1 MIKTKWSN
9 KLLIL
14 SSILI
19 LTLSLTWV
27 FPVKAQN
34 GTTLS
39 ISPANYTAFTCT
51 DSTIAVRVEN
61 VTDLNAFMLWF
72 TFTPGSI
79 EVLEVTS
86 GGFLENLSFYLPV
99 QIDNTAGT
107 IFATATQIARA
118 PKDGSGDLL
127 LIRFRAL
134 VPGATINLNIDTT
147 MSEINDGPAGNP
159 IPYTAYNGVITTA
172 VCPPAQL
179 SFFPASTIIACE
191 GVDNVLKVR
200 VADVF
205 DLYSYGLNL
214 TYDTGAI
221 EIISVTNGGF
231 LTSGLYGPFNWPNPT
246 YNPAGT
252 IIFDMTQMMSGTN
265 LPKDGA
271 GDLISIT
278 YRVTVPDKFVSISIN
293 EGSSTLTNW
302 PDALPIPFNATDGV
316 IYTSSC
322 IPNAVDLKSFDVLRK
337 SKKAILTWETANE
350 IDILGFNI
358 YRSGKKDGT
367 LKKVNENIIN
377 ADAVGTTDGAQY
389 EFINYSLKP
398 WKTYFYWLESVG
410 MSEQETTLY
419 GPYKAAPPR

>member
-1 MIKTKWSN
+1 MIKTKWNN

-14 SSILI
+14 ISIVI
-19 LTLSLTWV
+19 LVLSLTWV
-27 FPVKAQN
+27 FPVKAQS

-39 ISPANYTAFTCT
+39 ISPTNYTAFTCT
-51 DSTIAVRVEN
+51 DSTIAVRVED

-86 GGFLENLSFYLPV
+86 GGFLENLSFYLPID
-99 QIDNTAGT
+99 IDNTAGT
-107 IFATATQIARA
+107 IFATATQIARS

-147 MSEINDGPAGNP
+147 MSELNDGPAGNP

-179 SFFPASTIIACE
+179 SFFPASPIVACS

-231 LTSGLYGPFNWPNPT
+231 LTSGWYGPFNWPLLP
-246 YNPAGT
+246 YNPEGT
-252 IIFDMTQMMSGTN
+252 ILFDMTQLMAGTN

-278 YRVTVPDKFVSISIN
+278 YRVTVPNQVVNMSFN
-293 EGSSTLTNW
+293 EGSISLVNW
-302 PDALPIPFNATDGV
+302 PDVLSIPFQATDTV
-316 IYTSSC
+316 IYTSDC
-322 IPNAVDLKSFDVLRK
+322 IPNAVDLLSFDALRK
-337 SKKAILTWETANE
+337 PRKAILSWETASELNNV
-350 IDILGFNI
+350 GFNI
-358 YRSGKKDGT
+358 YRSGFEDGI
-367 LKKVNENIIN
+367 LKKRNAEIIP
-377 ADAVGTTDGAQY
+377 AEALGSTMGAVY
-389 EFINYSLKP
+389 EFTDKPLKP
-398 WKTYFYWLESVG
+398 WKTYFYWLETVDTKG
-410 MSEQETTLY
+410 NTTLSD
-419 GPYKAAPPR
+419 PIKVKPPR

>member
-1 MIKTKWSN
+1 MIKTKWNN

-14 SSILI
+14 ISIVI
-19 LTLSLTWV
+19 LVLSLTWV
-27 FPVKAQN
+27 FPVKAQS

-39 ISPANYTAFTCT
+39 ISPTNYTAFTCT
-51 DSTIAVRVEN
+51 DSTIAVRVED

-86 GGFLENLSFYLPV
+86 GGFLENLSFYLPID
-99 QIDNTAGT
+99 IDNTAGT
-107 IFATATQIARA
+107 IFATATQIARS

-147 MSEINDGPAGNP
+147 MSELNDGPAGNP

-172 VCPPAQL
+172 ECPPAQL
-179 SFFPASTIIACE
+179 SFFPASPIVACS

-231 LTSGLYGPFNWPNPT
+231 LTYGFPGFWNWPLLP
-246 YNPAGT
+246 YNPEGT
-252 IIFDMTQMMSGTN
+252 IIFEMTQLSAGTN

-278 YRVTVPDKFVSISIN
+278 YRVTVPDEIVNISIN
-293 EGSSTLTNW
+293 EGSSKLTNW
-302 PDALPIPFNATDGV
+302 PDVLSIPFNATDAV

-337 SKKAILTWETANE
+337 SKKAILSWETASE
-350 IDILGFNI
+350 IDIQGFNI
-358 YRSGKKDGT
+358 YRSGKKDGK
-367 LKKVNENIIN
+367 LKKVNEYLIP
-377 ADAVGTTDGAQY
+377 ADAVGSSSGATYQ
-389 EFINYSLKP
+389 ITNSSLKP
-398 WKTYFYWLESVG
+398 WKTYFYWLEWVDMDSN
-410 MSEQETTLY
+410 STLY
-419 GPYKAAPPR
+419 GPIKAKPPK